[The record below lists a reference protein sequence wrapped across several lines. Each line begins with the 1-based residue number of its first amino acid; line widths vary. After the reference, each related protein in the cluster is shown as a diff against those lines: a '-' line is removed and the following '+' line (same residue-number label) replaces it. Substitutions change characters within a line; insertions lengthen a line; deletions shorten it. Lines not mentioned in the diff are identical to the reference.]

1 MGSGTTCVVAKKLD
15 RRYFGIEK
23 EPAYC
28 AYAIERLERADENK
42 TIQGYHDGFFW
53 ERNSLADQK
62 TSKSVKNSQQSELK
76 NLFDE

>member
-1 MGSGTTCVVAKKLD
+1 MVAKKLG
-15 RRYFGIEK
+15 RNFLGIEK
-23 EPAYC
+23 EPKYC
-28 AYAIERLERADENK
+28 AYAIERLNRAESNP

-62 TSKSVKNSQQSELK
+62 IPKKNSKNPKPILK